1 MTPTV
6 EGGIGR
12 LRAQIGF
19 GAGGVTVGAL
29 TTGLNSFLLIYYSQ
43 VLGLSPSL
51 AGLALALALVVD
63 AVSDPLVGMWSD
75 RTHSRI
81 GRRHPFLYA
90 SLLPM
95 VACYCLLWFPPFTQ
109 ANQFGLFAYL
119 TGITV
124 LLRLSM
130 TLFDVPANALIPELT
145 RDYDLRTRFSAA
157 KTSMSWVS
165 ANAIG
170 ISMYAFWLSDE
181 GGAAGSGLLRQ
192 SGYQSAAIFVGLL
205 VGLGALALTLV
216 IRPGLIPRQVRASAA
231 ENALRPTFFK
241 SLLQIYRR
249 RSVLAL
255 LGSAMLFAAGS
266 GTALALWI
274 YLYAYFWGLT
284 SHAINA
290 VQFTYLAAAVVS
302 LFLLPR
308 LAAQRDKRQ
317 LALWLSGIFWLTDAL
332 PIGLKLLGWMPA
344 AGSTALTVVL
354 CVHALAN
361 GVLYNMVVT
370 MVLSMLADVVEESQ
384 LETGRREEAAVL
396 AGQTFISKTATAL
409 GTLFG
414 GLLLSWIAFP
424 TAAAPGAVSADVLAR
439 LGGTYVPV
447 MWTLGLCSTL
457 LLARYGLTRSKR
469 DLLLARLDES
479 AVPAVTER

>member
-1 MTPTV
+1 MTTPV
-6 EGGIGR
+6 DSGIGR
-12 LRAQIGF
+12 TRALFGF
-19 GAGGVTVGAL
+19 GAAGVSVGAL

-63 AVSDPLVGMWSD
+63 AVSDPLVGVWSD
-75 RTHSRI
+75 RTRSRF

-90 SLLPM
+90 SVLPM
-95 VACYCLLWFPPFTQ
+95 VASYWLLWFPPFTSDQ
-109 ANQFGLFAYL
+109 QFGLFAYL
-119 TGITV
+119 TCVTV

-130 TLFDVPANALIPELT
+130 TLFDVPANALIPELS
-145 RDYDLRTRFSAA
+145 RDYDMRTRYSAV

-170 ISMYAFWLSDE
+170 ISMYAFWLGDQ
-181 GGAAGSGLLRQ
+181 GGAPGSGVLRE
-192 SGYQSAAIFVGLL
+192 SGYQNAAVFVAALVGCAAIL
-205 VGLGALALTLV
+205 LTLV
-216 IRPGLIPRQVRASAA
+216 IRPSLVPRTAA
-231 ENALRPTFFK
+231 AGPAGAAAVPGIFSSLR
-241 SLLQIYRR
+241 LIYRR

-255 LGSAMLFAAGS
+255 LGSSMLFAAGS

-274 YLYAYFWGLT
+274 YLYAYFWGL
-284 SHAINA
+284 SSQAINA
-290 VQFTYLAAAVVS
+290 VQLMYLAAAFVS
-302 LFLLPR
+302 MFLLPR
-308 LAAQRDKRQ
+308 IAARRDKRL
-317 LALWLSGIFWLTDAL
+317 LALWLSGLFWLIDAL
-332 PIGLKLLGWMPA
+332 PIGLKLLGLMP
-344 AGSTALTVVL
+344 GPGTTLLTVAL

-424 TAAAPGAVSADVLAR
+424 TAAAPGAVPADVLNQ
-439 LGGTYVPV
+439 LGLTYVPL
-447 MWTLGLCSTL
+447 MWCIGLGSTL
-457 LLARYGLTRSKR
+457 LLARYGLTREKR
-469 DLLLARLDES
+469 AQMLSRLD
-479 AVPAVTER
+479 AGPAGASTER